1 LRQHQSF
8 VRMQDVRT
16 ANSFLHRCSQ
26 GLLKST
32 SRGSNYATLV
42 SAAQESTSFDP
53 LQYFHSL
60 YSKLMY
66 SLRRILDKYWHR
78 SLHCQRS
85 TTEKDNFIS
94 ECFLIGCSGGCFRQR
109 NVPRFTTLYVSIP
122 S

>member
-1 LRQHQSF
+1 
-8 VRMQDVRT
+8 MQDVRT

-66 SLRRILDKYWHR
+66 SLRWILDKYWHP

-85 TTEKDNFIS
+85 TREKD
-94 ECFLIGCSGGCFRQR
+94 
-109 NVPRFTTLYVSIP
+109 
-122 S
+122 